1 MTSPDLTI
9 IIVNWNT
16 GPLLLECIESIRNS
30 RLKIPFEVLVIDNA
44 STDESIALL
53 KQSECAQSLAAA
65 ERLRVIHNKENVG
78 FGTANNQAFALS
90 RSPFVFLL
98 NPDANLYPDTIE
110 ILMQTV
116 SSDDRIAA
124 CGPRILNQN
133 GSVQTSVYFNPPAAW
148 HTFMWQLKLYKLL
161 PSNIRGNLL
170 LGYHWDH
177 STRRDV
183 PMLIGAAMLVRREVI
198 DQVGGFNE
206 SFHMYAEDNEWCWR
220 IRRAGWRLVF
230 EPAAMVTHLGGQ
242 SSLKRWS
249 ADEKLK
255 TQLESSFKFE
265 QLALS
270 RPGLIRN
277 QLANYLV
284 VTAQLSGRKLLGANL
299 GQLRLIR
306 MVHRRHLAKSLKMG
320 QEVNNQ

>member
-1 MTSPDLTI
+1 VTSPDLTI

-16 GPLLLECIESIRNS
+16 GQLLSECIESIESS
-30 RLKIPFEVLVIDNA
+30 RLDVPYEVLVIDNA
-44 STDESIALL
+44 STDDSLARL
-53 KQSECAQSLAAA
+53 KQSEVAQSLGD
-65 ERLRVIHNKENVG
+65 RLKVVCNKENVG
-78 FGTANNQAFALS
+78 FGKANNQAFAQT

-98 NPDANLYPDTIE
+98 NPDARVHPDT
-110 ILMQTV
+110 LQNLLQTI

-133 GSVQTSVYFNPPAAW
+133 GSVQTSVYFNPPRAW

-161 PSNIRGNLL
+161 PAKLRGNLL

-183 PMLIGAAMLVRREVI
+183 PMLTGAAIFVRRAVI

-206 SFHMYAEDNEWCWR
+206 SFLMYGEDNEWCWR
-220 IRRAGWRLVF
+220 IISAGWRLVF
-230 EPAAMVTHLGGQ
+230 DPAAEVTHLGGQ

-270 RPGLIRN
+270 KVGLIAN
-277 QLANYLV
+277 QLANCLV
-284 VTAQLSGRKLLGANL
+284 VSAQVGGRKLLRADI
-299 GQLRLIR
+299 GQLQLILS
-306 MVHRRHLAKSLKMG
+306 VHKRHLLRACRLG
-320 QEVNNQ
+320 RDG